1 MYFACQNTGFID
13 FEFEAEVQHMK
24 GAGTMIQTNAYSY
37 INVLDKA
44 LDASNLRETV
54 ITNNLANVNTP
65 GYKRREVDFQSLLRQ
80 ELDKVKW
87 NSLDEKMT
95 DVDLG
100 HLDAGVHFDMQAYG
114 YNYRLDG
121 NNVDVDVE
129 NMELASEQLRYE
141 LLSDSV
147 TQEFSRLQTA
157 IGS

>member
-1 MYFACQNTGFID
+1 
-13 FEFEAEVQHMK
+13 
-24 GAGTMIQTNAYSY
+24 MIQTNAYSY

-65 GYKRREVDFQSLLRQ
+65 GYKRREVDFESLLRQ
-80 ELDKVKW
+80 ELDKIKW
-87 NSLDEKMT
+87 NSLDEKIG
-95 DVDLG
+95 DVNLG

-114 YNYRLDG
+114 YDYRLYG

-129 NMELASEQLRYE
+129 NVELASEQLRYQ
-141 LLSDSV
+141 LLADSV

-157 IGS
+157 IGK

>member
-1 MYFACQNTGFID
+1 
-13 FEFEAEVQHMK
+13 
-24 GAGTMIQTNAYSY
+24 MIQSNAYSY

-65 GYKRREVDFQSLLRQ
+65 GYKRREVDFESLLRQ

-87 NSLDEKMT
+87 NSLDEKIT

-114 YNYRLDG
+114 YNSRLDG

-129 NMELASEQLRYE
+129 NVELASEQLRYQ

-157 IGS
+157 IGK

>member
-1 MYFACQNTGFID
+1 MD
-13 FEFEAEVQHMK
+13 FE
-24 GAGTMIQTNAYSY
+24 
-37 INVLDKA
+37 
-44 LDASNLRETV
+44 
-54 ITNNLANVNTP
+54 
-65 GYKRREVDFQSLLRQ
+65 SLLRQ

-87 NSLDEKMT
+87 NSLDEKIT

-129 NMELASEQLRYE
+129 NVELASEQLRYQ

-157 IGS
+157 IGK

>member
-1 MYFACQNTGFID
+1 
-13 FEFEAEVQHMK
+13 
-24 GAGTMIQTNAYSY
+24 MIQSNAYSY

-65 GYKRREVDFQSLLRQ
+65 GYKRREVDFQSLLTQ
-80 ELDKVKW
+80 ELDKFKW
-87 NSLDEKMT
+87 NSLDEKIE

-114 YNYRLDG
+114 YDYRLDG

-129 NMELASEQLRYE
+129 NVELASEYLRYQ

-147 TQEFSRLQTA
+147 TQEFNRIKTA